1 MKLKADHTFA
11 CPPERFWEIF
21 WDDAYNQA
29 LDGASAATR
38 EVTSDTTTN
47 GVRKWT
53 TRVTPQRELP
63 KAVQKLIGSAK
74 LSYDQHSVLD
84 IAKGTLQWQVVP
96 HVLTDKVKAAGTMTV
111 TATPGGCRRVAEGD
125 ITVKVAF
132 VGGQIEKAIVSD
144 VEASYAKAA
153 ETMNTFI

>member
-1 MKLKADHTFA
+1 MKLKADHSFA

-21 WDDAYNQA
+21 WDDAYNKA

-38 EVTSDTTTN
+38 EVTSDNTVN

-63 KAVQKLIGSAK
+63 RAVQKLIGSSK
-74 LSYDQHSVLD
+74 LSYDQHSELD
-84 IAKGTLQWQVVP
+84 IAKGTLKWEVKP
-96 HVLTDKVKAAGTMTV
+96 HVLTDKVKAKGTMSV
-111 TATPGGCRRVAEGD
+111 TPTASGCRRVAEGE
-125 ITVKVAF
+125 ITVKVSF

-153 ETMNTFI
+153 ETMKTFI